1 MPQHK
6 IALRTWPRLY
16 LMVEIAS
23 SFSAA
28 AFDCCKRAASCSH
41 PMHSHALLLPCIGC
55 ASQVFCFTLC
65 ETLVLKFCLSNPR
78 RFSNYSRTMLPQDV
92 AHDKHTCNTRN
103 LDKCQAFRFSVQSRG
118 SVCQEWFVLGNT
130 HDENGHLS
138 KNHGQVSPVVAATR
152 GWLTTWF
159 VLRNMK
165 HTH

>member
-1 MPQHK
+1 MGRCHLVLQGQASQWLPLPPFSLPCCTHPLHCTGARAMDERATFVIRAHLHHERCVPQHK

-65 ETLVLKFCLSNPR
+65 ETLVLKFCLPPTIPTQHPSSMA
-78 RFSNYSRTMLPQDV
+78 FSWGL
-92 AHDKHTCNTRN
+92 
-103 LDKCQAFRFSVQSRG
+103 
-118 SVCQEWFVLGNT
+118 W
-130 HDENGHLS
+130 
-138 KNHGQVSPVVAATR
+138 
-152 GWLTTWF
+152 W
-159 VLRNMK
+159 
-165 HTH
+165 